1 MRDVNESEP
10 VGFAGRPGVE
20 VVVGDSGL
28 GQREQGICRFFGF
41 EDCDPNESTARLVQH
56 RADADHPFAADSM
69 RRFGAAIAGREGVIS
84 VRTMLDEAS
93 GRLVGIAIFESE
105 EAANALLP
113 LAQAAVADDDF
124 DTWAARYSA

>member
-1 MRDVNESEP
+1 MFVRLSIFTPHAEYRD
-10 VGFAGRPGVE
+10 A
-20 VVVGDSGL
+20 
-28 GQREQGICRFFGF
+28 Q
-41 EDCDPNESTARLVQH
+41 
-56 RADADHPFAADSM
+56 ADSM

-84 VRTMLDEAS
+84 IRTMLDEAS

-124 DTWAARYSA
+124 DTWAASETDGLRLVDITHPR